1 MRRVRRA
8 SRLGRAKLSRR
19 GWNRD
24 NKPVLWKR
32 NQRGGG
38 GGVQSYCAGV
48 QETPKKVLIQLQ
60 DAIGCREWI
69 AGTSD
74 SCTACIQSA
83 LCGFFFYENTI
94 TAIGPGRR
102 GRSRKR
108 TGKRRRKEIFKKLDF
123 CYVRESNDL
132 RIGIEARCVIQIYL
146 YRLIFGLRFAQ
157 YFSQVFFAILFSH
170 CFSHYHFSQPTNLRR
185 E

>member
-1 MRRVRRA
+1 MFISQNFFSEGNKNFFFRKKNLDKTIRRVRRA

-83 LCGFFFYENTI
+83 LCGFFFMKI
-94 TAIGPGRR
+94 P
-102 GRSRKR
+102 
-108 TGKRRRKEIFKKLDF
+108 
-123 CYVRESNDL
+123 
-132 RIGIEARCVIQIYL
+132 
-146 YRLIFGLRFAQ
+146 
-157 YFSQVFFAILFSH
+157 
-170 CFSHYHFSQPTNLRR
+170 LRR
-185 E
+185 LVQEGEEGVEKGLEKGDERRFSKN